1 MEYIFY
7 GVVAGTI
14 AGLMPGVGIF
24 ATLLL
29 LYPWLM
35 ELPVIDTFVFYLALV
50 STTQYVGSVSAT
62 ILGVPGESSSLPAVY
77 EGNTLF
83 KKGEGGTAISGA
95 AMGSVLGALLALGL
109 ITIVSPYLHYIYYFF
124 NTYVQA
130 IVLWSVLILMTFTSN
145 KNILISI
152 GLTCL
157 GFYLGYIGCDIIS
170 SFGTCHVP
178 IDHPDVTTGLPF
190 ISVVAALFVFPQLI
204 KFYEP
209 KLVGPT
215 DQRKNTFFEHFKKF
229 YSNIGSAV
237 RGSVLG
243 FFLGFTPGGS
253 TALSSN
259 TAHRYEVKREKR
271 KGTYEQGNYRSL
283 VAAETANN
291 SAAFTT
297 LLPLFILGI
306 PFAASE
312 ALFYDII
319 ITKGF
324 VFQQNFDMAF
334 FMSTIAYN
342 LVIINI
348 CAFLVAWPFAK
359 HISLLYLIPQKALNV
374 FVFLLLCYIMWL
386 VGSNYLQS
394 EYYLIVFFLLL
405 PVGYLIR
412 HYDTMPLVFAFIL
425 QDRFYMNAITI
436 NDLIGNMLS

>member
-1 MEYIFY
+1 MELIFY
-7 GVVAGTI
+7 GVVAGTV
-14 AGLMPGVGIF
+14 AGLIPGVGIF

-29 LYPWLM
+29 LYPWLID
-35 ELPVIDTFVFYLALV
+35 LPVIDTFIFYLALT

-95 AMGSVLGALLALGL
+95 AMGSVLGAFLALGL
-109 ITIVSPYLHYIYYFF
+109 ITLVSPYLEYIYLFF

-130 IVLWSVLILMTFTSN
+130 IVLWTVLILMTFSSN
-145 KNILISI
+145 KNRLISFA
-152 GLTCL
+152 LA
-157 GFYLGYIGCDIIS
+157 GFGYYLGYIGCDVITG
-170 SFGTCHVP
+170 FGSCHVP
-178 IDHPDVTTGLPF
+178 YDHPDVTTGLPF
-190 ISVVAALFVFPQLI
+190 MSVVAALFVFPQLI
-204 KFYEP
+204 KFIEP
-209 KLVGPT
+209 NLVGVT
-215 DQRKNTFFEHFKKF
+215 NQRKSTLIEHFKYF
-229 YSNIGSAV
+229 FSNISAAI
-237 RGSVLG
+237 RGSVIG

-259 TAHRYEVKREKR
+259 TAHRAEVRREKKR
-271 KGTYEQGNYRSL
+271 GIYEQGNYRAL

-324 VFQQNFDMAF
+324 VFQQNFDMSF
-334 FMSTIAYN
+334 FMTTIAYN

-348 CAFLVAWPFAK
+348 IAFMIAWPFAK
-359 HISLLYLIPQKALNV
+359 YISLIYLVPQKLLNAAV
-374 FVFLLLCYIMWL
+374 FIFLCYIMWI
-386 VGSNYLQS
+386 VGANYLQS

-405 PVGYLIR
+405 PIGYLIR

-425 QDRFYMNAITI
+425 QDRFYMNAHTLY
-436 NDLIGNMLS
+436 DLIRNML